1 MHHLSSDGQRHFS
14 SRDPGKALCLHSVA
28 EKHRFW
34 KLYRVFV
41 VFFST
46 PGKSCM
52 GITMSFPCSDM
63 PLRIMLTM
71 LMGFTLPCALT
82 EAFQLL
88 SHSSTSH
95 RVSESAHS
103 TPVFIYFFC
112 NSICFV
118 VFASWVIFVV
128 VFNFYYF
135 IIYIFSPKQCQLCS
149 FRNLTL
155 ISTRNMFST

>member
-1 MHHLSSDGQRHFS
+1 M
-14 SRDPGKALCLHSVA
+14 CLHRVA

-103 TPVFIYFFC
+103 TPVFIYFFV
-112 NSICFV
+112 IVFV
-118 VFASWVIFVV
+118 LLFLLFGLFLLLLLFLI
-128 VFNFYYF
+128 F
-135 IIYIFSPKQCQLCS
+135 IILLCIFFHPSSVSYAALE
-149 FRNLTL
+149 T
-155 ISTRNMFST
+155 

>member
-1 MHHLSSDGQRHFS
+1 MARGIFPAETQGRHCVFT
-14 SRDPGKALCLHSVA
+14 GLLKNIAFGNCT
-28 EKHRFW
+28 
-34 KLYRVFV
+34 VFV

-103 TPVFIYFFC
+103 TPVFIYFFV
-112 NSICFV
+112 IVFV
-118 VFASWVIFVV
+118 LLFLLFGLFLLLLLFLI
-128 VFNFYYF
+128 F
-135 IIYIFSPKQCQLCS
+135 IILLCIFFHPSSVSYAALE
-149 FRNLTL
+149 T
-155 ISTRNMFST
+155 